1 MSEEHEEEL
10 ASESSD
16 PATGS
21 DDPVETVGPH
31 DEYVESDGTEDS
43 DEIPFGMFVLVAIAV
58 MLMVGAG
65 VYLAGTSRRSS
76 NETADAEQRS
86 QEILDA
92 SDLDLTEFVAPQ
104 TTTPST
110 LPLGD
115 GGTSTVPQ
123 STTTAE
129 GQLTVNGDGV
139 DPVVI
144 VDPSTTAIAFVNRTP
159 GDDYGKAG
167 LMTFDGERI
176 ITELKCT
183 RIDLNST
190 SGLCLNKPE
199 NPLGSGHG
207 LLLDTRLLALGKF
220 NVTDPSRAS
229 VSPDGG
235 LVAWTGFT
243 EGHDYG
249 EVGEFSTLTQIIN
262 IERGLAVDLEQD
274 FQVVI
279 DGEVDRS
286 LDHNFWGVTFLNN
299 DVFYATLAT
308 GDSTYIVEGSTSR
321 GVVEAKFDNA
331 TCPEISPN
339 GATIVA
345 KEQRGDHFQLVAI
358 DVATGTRRDLGE
370 TRSVDDQVEWL
381 DNDSI
386 LYAVVNEDE
395 GTEAQPA
402 YDVYVLNTAPGA
414 SPRLLI
420 PFADS
425 PAAV

>member
-1 MSEEHEEEL
+1 MSEEHEEEF
-10 ASESSD
+10 ASEPFD
-16 PATGS
+16 PDTGS
-21 DDPVETVGPH
+21 HDVAVGDGLH
-31 DEYVESDGTEDS
+31 DEPGETAES

-58 MLMVGAG
+58 MLMVGVG

-76 NETADAEQRS
+76 SETADAEQRS

-92 SDLDLTEFVAPQ
+92 TDIDITEFTAPQ

-110 LPLGD
+110 LPLSD
-115 GGTSTVPQ
+115 GGEPTVPESA
-123 STTTAE
+123 STTTAD

-144 VDPSTTAIAFVNRTP
+144 IDPSTTAVAFVNRTP

-167 LMTFDGERI
+167 IMTFDGERI

-207 LLLDTRLLALGKF
+207 LLLDTQLLSLGKF
-220 NVTDPSRAS
+220 TVTDPSRAA
-229 VSPDGG
+229 VSPDGS

-274 FQVVI
+274 FQVII

-286 LDHNFWGVTFLNN
+286 IDHNFWGVTFLNN
-299 DVFYATLAT
+299 DVFYATLGT
-308 GDSTYIVEGSTSR
+308 SDSMYIVEGSTSR
-321 GVVEAKFDNA
+321 GTVEAKFENA
-331 TCPEISPN
+331 SCPEVSPD
-339 GATIVA
+339 GLTIVA
-345 KEQRGDHFQLVAI
+345 KEQRGDQFQLVAI

-386 LYAVVNEDE
+386 LYAIVNEDE